1 MRDVVAWLRE
11 LGLAQYAEAFAENG
25 VDFALLPELSDEDLR
40 ELGVSRLAD
49 RKRLLRAIAAMSAG
63 AQTEAT
69 APSAPALE
77 ASAKSRTAERR
88 QLTVMFVD
96 LVGSTELSRRLDAE
110 DLRDLMGRYQDAV
123 AGCVARYG
131 GYLAKFLG
139 DGVLAY
145 FGWPQDFEDQA
156 ERAVR
161 AGLAAVRAVEEIA
174 LDGRKELRA
183 RVGIA
188 TGQVV
193 IGDLIGATASELE
206 AVTGE
211 TPNLASRLQAVAKP
225 GHVVIG
231 AITRRLVGTI
241 FQLQDL
247 DEQSLKGFAEPVSV
261 WSVVGESAVQG
272 RFEAV
277 HSGTLTPLVG
287 RQPEFHLL
295 CERWALA
302 KSGEGQLVLLSG
314 EAGIGKS
321 RLVRE
326 LREAIR
332 GGQHFYL
339 PHQCSPHHTNT
350 ALYPVIR
357 RLENLIAVAD
367 TTDARLDRLE
377 ALLRLATE
385 NIAQI
390 APLVAELLS
399 IPAEGRYGT
408 LDLTPQQR
416 RNRAIEGL
424 VGQMVALSRQ
434 RPVLF
439 TVEDA
444 NWIDSTTEAFIAELA
459 ARVTRAAVL
468 MLITYR
474 LDYTPPWTGHS
485 HLTSVTL
492 NRLSRDQS
500 RKIVRLA
507 GGDQLMED
515 VIDRVVTRADGVPL
529 HVEELS
535 KSLLEGPA
543 SAQEAAFPA
552 TLKASMMARLDQLGN
567 AKQVAQVASVIG
579 REFSHQLMMAVS
591 GLSEDETNAALVRMV
606 KSGLI
611 YQRGTAPATTYQF
624 KHGLVQETA
633 YDSLLKRRRQELH
646 AQIATVLEDRFEGIV
661 EIEPELLAFHWE
673 QGQRAEKALLY
684 RLRAARR
691 ADKLCAPWEAV
702 THYLRALEL
711 TEQLADTPDTRRTLL
726 ETLLSLIVLIAVR
739 GGFWRNATEEGQAR
753 RHVDKALAVARE
765 IGDASA
771 IARIEA
777 FAGAYWTGEQLLE
790 DALAQAEAS
799 GDDPTRAEVAMHN
812 AGYLG
817 FAGRYEQSLAYT
829 KRAIQILEQ
838 LGNRVELGFALAGAA
853 RCWSARAGLLGES
866 LQFAESARRIVSDT
880 GNAAIKSWLPMEA
893 EPLMYQG
900 SWQRAVQVVEEGLP
914 VAWEI
919 GNWFVVQ
926 FASAWAAIAYLKLGR
941 VDDARRIVDEA
952 VKIAQQGI
960 SDSAAPSYLQTAVA
974 QVLVAEGKF
983 AEACRIARAALG
995 DLERSGNRLE
1005 QGFAYRTLGQAYAAD
1020 GRTSEAEA
1028 SFRQSLEIFGEIE
1041 SQPELAQTLLAYGR
1055 FQRDRNPEEG
1065 VRLLK
1070 RALALFEA
1078 IGASGWAEEAEA
1090 ALRELL
1096 PEKAA

>member
-1 MRDVVAWLRE
+1 MADVEAWLRE
-11 LGLAQYAEAFAENG
+11 LGLEQYAVAFAENR
-25 VDFALLPELSDEDLR
+25 VDFALLPHLSDEDLR
-40 ELGVSRLAD
+40 ELGVSRLGD
-49 RKRLLRAIAAMSAG
+49 RKRLLRGIAAIGAG
-63 AQTEAT
+63 EQAEAT
-69 APSAPALE
+69 RPSAPALE
-77 ASAKSRTAERR
+77 VSARSRTAERR

-96 LVGSTELSRRLDAE
+96 LVGSTELSQRLDPE

-183 RVGIA
+183 RGGIA

-193 IGDLIGATASELE
+193 IGDLIGASASDLE

-211 TPNLASRLQAVAKP
+211 TPNLASRLQAVARP
-225 GHVVIG
+225 GQVVIG
-231 AITRRLVGTI
+231 AVTRRLGGTM

-247 DEQSLKGFAEPVSV
+247 GEQALKGFAEPVGV

-272 RFEAV
+272 RFETV

-287 RQPEFHLL
+287 RQPEFQLL

-326 LREAIR
+326 LREAVR
-332 GGQHFYL
+332 GGQHFCL
-339 PHQCSPHHTNT
+339 SHQCSAHHGNT

-367 TTDARLDRLE
+367 TTDAKLDRLE
-377 ALLRLATE
+377 ALLRLATD

-424 VGQMVALSRQ
+424 VGQIVALGRR

-439 TVEDA
+439 IVEDA

-459 ARVTRAAVL
+459 ARVTRSAVL
-468 MLITYR
+468 IVITHR
-474 LDYTPPWTGHS
+474 LDYTPPWAGHS

-500 RKIVRLA
+500 RRIVRLA
-507 GGDQLMED
+507 GGDQLSED

-535 KSLLEGPA
+535 KSLLEGPTPA
-543 SAQEAAFPA
+543 REAAFPA
-552 TLKASMMARLDQLGN
+552 SLKASMTARLDQLGGS
-567 AKQVAQVASVIG
+567 AKQIAQVASVIG
-579 REFSHQLMMAVS
+579 REFSHQLVMAVS
-591 GLSEDETNAALVRMV
+591 GSSEDETGAALGRMV

-611 YQRGTAPATTYQF
+611 YQRGAAPAVTYQF

-646 AQIATVLEDRFEGIV
+646 AQIATALEERFAGEV
-661 EIEPELLAFHWE
+661 EIEPELLFFFNDPATTE
-673 QGQRAEKALLY
+673 IYTLSQND
-684 RLRAARR
+684 RL
-691 ADKLCAPWEAV
+691 PV
-702 THYLRALEL
+702 SSGF
-711 TEQLADTPDTRRTLL
+711 TPP
-726 ETLLSLIVLIAVR
+726 S
-739 GGFWRNATEEGQAR
+739 
-753 RHVDKALAVARE
+753 
-765 IGDASA
+765 
-771 IARIEA
+771 
-777 FAGAYWTGEQLLE
+777 
-790 DALAQAEAS
+790 
-799 GDDPTRAEVAMHN
+799 TRAS
-812 AGYLG
+812 
-817 FAGRYEQSLAYT
+817 R
-829 KRAIQILEQ
+829 
-838 LGNRVELGFALAGAA
+838 
-853 RCWSARAGLLGES
+853 
-866 LQFAESARRIVSDT
+866 
-880 GNAAIKSWLPMEA
+880 P
-893 EPLMYQG
+893 
-900 SWQRAVQVVEEGLP
+900 
-914 VAWEI
+914 
-919 GNWFVVQ
+919 
-926 FASAWAAIAYLKLGR
+926 AS
-941 VDDARRIVDEA
+941 
-952 VKIAQQGI
+952 
-960 SDSAAPSYLQTAVA
+960 STA
-974 QVLVAEGKF
+974 
-983 AEACRIARAALG
+983 
-995 DLERSGNRLE
+995 S
-1005 QGFAYRTLGQAYAAD
+1005 
-1020 GRTSEAEA
+1020 
-1028 SFRQSLEIFGEIE
+1028 
-1041 SQPELAQTLLAYGR
+1041 
-1055 FQRDRNPEEG
+1055 
-1065 VRLLK
+1065 
-1070 RALALFEA
+1070 
-1078 IGASGWAEEAEA
+1078 GASGS
-1090 ALRELL
+1090 
-1096 PEKAA
+1096 